1 MDYSWSP
8 ILFFSF
14 RMKHFH
20 VEQYYCPRFWSHLDA
35 IAGVFCLA
43 AFILIVSI
51 LSLGGGMESD
61 FSQGVSNYSVSEDI
75 LVVGALITIITFFN
89 R

>member
-1 MDYSWSP
+1 
-8 ILFFSF
+8 
-14 RMKHFH
+14 MKHYH
-20 VEQYYCPRFWSHLDA
+20 VEEYYCPRFWSHLDA

-61 FSQGVSNYSVSEDI
+61 FSQSVTNYSVSEGI
-75 LVVGALITIITFFN
+75 LVIGALITSC
-89 R
+89 